1 MPQACT
7 GSAVPPGARK
17 TRKRASTA
25 DMCAY
30 VVLLRGCHPQLPVF
44 FYAFAVVSL
53 RRTGMQGVTVKV
65 MISGITQYPQ
75 YYCYPAHYVVSGGQ
89 NCIATTEARSD
100 SI

>member
-1 MPQACT
+1 MCRRLAL
-7 GSAVPPGARK
+7 AVLCRRAPG
-17 TRKRASTA
+17 KRVS
-25 DMCAY
+25 
-30 VVLLRGCHPQLPVF
+30 VPVLLICVRMSVWCSSQLPVF

-53 RRTGMQGVTVKV
+53 RRIGMQGVTVKV